1 MIVLIESLKIHS
13 RKLKTYLKQK
23 KLKIKIHMERKR
35 KMLGAKFLD
44 RIKIMTA
51 VSSQNKHFRKYWLNQ
66 LIELSLL
73 GACLWVHQTVTTAI
87 TLSAIVREANLASLM
102 QRYFRDQLINW
113 HDTLQTNIM
122 VTDVSPRSLGILTTG
137 HHHIHMWNV

>member
-1 MIVLIESLKIHS
+1 VIVLIESLKIHS

-51 VSSQNKHFRKYWLNQ
+51 VSSQNKHFRKY
-66 LIELSLL
+66 
-73 GACLWVHQTVTTAI
+73 
-87 TLSAIVREANLASLM
+87 
-102 QRYFRDQLINW
+102 
-113 HDTLQTNIM
+113 
-122 VTDVSPRSLGILTTG
+122 
-137 HHHIHMWNV
+137 